1 MAPAGG
7 PPRAPVPALKPA
19 ETKPVA
25 PAASAAAPATP
36 VAKPAAAEGA
46 PTVKP
51 TLKKET
57 VRIDVPAAA
66 KLVPQ
71 ATVKI
76 QSAPAPTR
84 PPVAEVRTV
93 PALVTTTATT
103 IADDEDEAVASEDP
117 TMRLVA
123 GGVLA
128 FAAVT
133 FGLQLWTFLTN

>member
-1 MAPAGG
+1 M
-7 PPRAPVPALKPA
+7 
-19 ETKPVA
+19 A

-57 VRIDVPAAA
+57 VRIDVPAVPARP
-66 KLVPQ
+66 VPQ

-76 QSAPAPTR
+76 QSAPTPTR

-93 PALVTTTATT
+93 PALVTTTAVS
-103 IADDEDEAVASEDP
+103 ADEDEAAAPEDS
-117 TMRLVA
+117 TMALVS